1 MKIVWFEEMK
11 KDMMTV
17 IRDISRFIGYHM
29 TEYKILKLDDHLYID
44 NFKKWWL
51 KVWVI
56 WMQNWSGK
64 EKWEIGRIILLMKIT
79 RCGINGL
86 LRIWKGLIL
95 SYQAHKGAITT
106 WTECCNFLTPPPCV
120 DRAWTKT
127 VIFWPPSTCPRSSWM
142 APNLIDFF
150 LKIVLQ
156 EWLIRKI
163 KIIVKD
169 HSL

>member
-1 MKIVWFEEMK
+1 MKIVWCEEMK

-64 EKWEIGRIILLMKIT
+64 EKWEIGRIILLMKIKVPYF
-79 RCGINGL
+79 R
-86 LRIWKGLIL
+86 
-95 SYQAHKGAITT
+95 
-106 WTECCNFLTPPPCV
+106 E
-120 DRAWTKT
+120 
-127 VIFWPPSTCPRSSWM
+127 
-142 APNLIDFF
+142 
-150 LKIVLQ
+150 
-156 EWLIRKI
+156 
-163 KIIVKD
+163 
-169 HSL
+169 